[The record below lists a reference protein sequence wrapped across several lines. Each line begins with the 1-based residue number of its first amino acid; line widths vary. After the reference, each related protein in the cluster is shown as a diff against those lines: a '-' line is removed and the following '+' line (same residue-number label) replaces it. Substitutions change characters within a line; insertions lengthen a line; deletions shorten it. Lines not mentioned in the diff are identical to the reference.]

1 MQSSLYFSNDNAV
14 ASSNKMLKVAFVV
27 LLLSSCNVFACF
39 KTLKVGTNENNWPP
53 YVIAVNGNLTGV
65 EIDVLN
71 TIFNGS
77 SFCLKFMLLPTSSRA
92 FEELK
97 EGRID
102 VIFAASKTLARA
114 DFAYFSDAYRDEVVR
129 LYKYTESPDLN
140 NISDIFY
147 KDLTLAVNRG
157 SYYGVAFEL
166 FKQNHPANVIMM
178 PTAEKRFA
186 MLNKNRV
193 DYAIEDELAA
203 QYFINQYPAI
213 EAVTNM
219 AAINKSSIHL
229 MLSKKTISQI
239 ELQAINELIKQ
250 NKSAIQA
257 IYPHY

>member
-1 MQSSLYFSNDNAV
+1 
-14 ASSNKMLKVAFVV
+14 MLKVAFVV
-27 LLLSSCNVFACF
+27 LLIFSCSVFACN
-39 KTLKVGTNENNWPP
+39 KTLKVGTNERNWPP
-53 YVIAVNGNLTGV
+53 YVVAVKNNLTGV

-77 SFCLKFMLLPTSSRA
+77 SFCLKFMLLPASSRA

-102 VIFAASKTLARA
+102 VIFAASKTSARA

-166 FKQNHPANVIMM
+166 FKQNYPANVIMM
-178 PTAEKRFA
+178 PTAE
-186 MLNKNRV
+186 
-193 DYAIEDELAA
+193 
-203 QYFINQYPAI
+203 
-213 EAVTNM
+213 
-219 AAINKSSIHL
+219 
-229 MLSKKTISQI
+229 
-239 ELQAINELIKQ
+239 
-250 NKSAIQA
+250 
-257 IYPHY
+257 